1 MWDKKGENISYNWLY
16 KLKEDLLNEQEEEQF
31 TGDRKST
38 EALSALSDE
47 QLVKYATARAD
58 KCNSMGYVSLG
69 NKNKEKVTIIQK
81 KLKSDGANIAD
92 PEGTFGLTTLVA
104 TIASQKQAGIRTDGC
119 VGPETLSALGLSL
132 SDFGMKVDTPQEP
145 MQGAVDGQAEVEI
158 AEYTGKI
165 TPSKRQRSLDRITS
179 IVLHDTL
186 TSSLRGMIGAFSK
199 PRTYTTKSG
208 EEKTYYTGTHF
219 SITADGKVRQH
230 APLAFPTNHTGT
242 GGWNRKSVGIDI
254 VTRAGGTGAGY
265 KGYVPPTPDRDW
277 ET

>member
-104 TIASQKQAGIRTDGC
+104 TIASQKQA
-119 VGPETLSALGLSL
+119 PWL
-132 SDFGMKVDTPQEP
+132 
-145 MQGAVDGQAEVEI
+145 
-158 AEYTGKI
+158 
-165 TPSKRQRSLDRITS
+165 
-179 IVLHDTL
+179 
-186 TSSLRGMIGAFSK
+186 K
-199 PRTYTTKSG
+199 P
-208 EEKTYYTGTHF
+208 
-219 SITADGKVRQH
+219 V
-230 APLAFPTNHTGT
+230 
-242 GGWNRKSVGIDI
+242 
-254 VTRAGGTGAGY
+254 
-265 KGYVPPTPDRDW
+265 
-277 ET
+277 